1 LTAQK
6 NQDLILAVEDLLES
20 VDTSSSPYTLEVL
33 GEEEGETVIATL
45 TPETEEQIER
55 IYTILYGDIA
65 DDILSSGDGVD
76 EG

>member
-1 LTAQK
+1 MTAQK

-65 DDILSSGDGVD
+65 DDGLSSGDGVD